1 MLIGILAFLFFLVS
15 GIRYKSLEEQ
25 YLDRIWLDEELS
37 VAARDAVQDC
47 LSCLEP
53 DTSLYP
59 EPVWERFLLAY
70 RAFGGREEGLA
81 DRSFLTGK
89 SLPVPS
95 EFPAAVL
102 AGKEGIY
109 QYERKQGWSPL
120 IPWEEDRV
128 RQITLWL
135 DTCMKADRRSSSK
148 GIPYEV
154 RLPYTKQEEWA
165 RVPGENCL
173 IVLYEGE
180 GRGGNGYYRLAIG
193 GAQYRKRALWYVQQ
207 GTDRYLPDGY
217 PPDEYLWYHRESC
230 PYLVPGAKRE
240 VYYTIEECAWRG
252 ALPCPACVN

>member
-1 MLIGILAFLFFLVS
+1 MKWMNGALFCGTLALLFFLVS

-37 VAARDAVQDC
+37 VAARDAVRDC

-70 RAFGGREEGLA
+70 QAFGGREEGGVLA
-81 DRSFLTGK
+81 
-89 SLPVPS
+89 

-102 AGKEGIY
+102 AVREGMY
-109 QYERKQGWSPL
+109 QYDRKQGWSPL
-120 IPWEEDRV
+120 LPWETDRI
-128 RQITLWL
+128 RQITIWL
-135 DTCMKADRRSSSK
+135 CACMDADRRSLSK
-148 GIPYEV
+148 GIPYEI
-154 RLPYTKQEEWA
+154 RLPYTDQEEWA
-165 RVPGENCL
+165 RAPGENCL

-180 GRGGNGYYRLAIG
+180 GREAADNSYYRLAIG
-193 GAQYRKRALWYVQQ
+193 GAQYRKRTLWYVQR
-207 GTDRYLPDGY
+207 GNDSWS
-217 PPDEYLWYHRESC
+217 WYHREGC
-230 PYLVPGAKRE
+230 LRLLPGLKQE